1 LHSSKSGNTRSTQSA
16 AHAARRRCF
25 RRPQEGHR
33 DGLQQNAG
41 LAYVALRRRTI
52 ALYRAAGQASRAG
65 PRPWPRRDRGLS
77 INGLSGYYSAGQ
89 PNTAPV
95 SRVRGV
101 RPGGRGCLS
110 RDFGTTAATA
120 DQTVRP
126 PIAEPCDC
134 VPRGSSLRKS
144 AAERPCCQC
153 SRLAHCISG

>member
-1 LHSSKSGNTRSTQSA
+1 MDCTVKESSFFRVKMVVA
-16 AHAARRRCF
+16 A
-25 RRPQEGHR
+25 E
-33 DGLQQNAG
+33 L
-41 LAYVALRRRTI
+41 V
-52 ALYRAAGQASRAG
+52 
-65 PRPWPRRDRGLS
+65 
-77 INGLSGYYSAGQ
+77 INLTGLSGYYSAGQ

-126 PIAEPCDC
+126 QIAEPCDC

-144 AAERPCCQC
+144 AAERPGCQ
-153 SRLAHCISG
+153 SAHD

>member
-1 LHSSKSGNTRSTQSA
+1 MDCTVKESSFFRVKMIVAAELVINLTALSA
-16 AHAARRRCF
+16 YYC
-25 RRPQEGHR
+25 
-33 DGLQQNAG
+33 
-41 LAYVALRRRTI
+41 
-52 ALYRAAGQASRAG
+52 AGQH
-65 PRPWPRRDRGLS
+65 
-77 INGLSGYYSAGQ
+77 
-89 PNTAPV
+89 TAPV

-126 PIAEPCDC
+126 QITGPCDC

-144 AAERPCCQC
+144 AAERPCCRC